1 MAGVDTAANAALTAP
16 RQPGTMKWQAPWYGA
31 EYGEGRPPS
40 EGGSVWTIK
49 TLGEACTSLLL
60 AASLGPA
67 VLDTDF
73 EADIIDP
80 IPGAVGRLL

>member
-1 MAGVDTAANAALTAP
+1 MAGVDTPANAALTTP
-16 RQPGTMKWQAPWYGA
+16 RQPRNMKWQAPRYGA
-31 EYGEGRPPS
+31 EYGEGRSPS
-40 EGGSVWTIK
+40 EGGVVWTKK

-67 VLDTDF
+67 VLDTAF